1 MNAKTISLVASILLS
16 GLGCSTLP
24 RPDVATAGALA
35 GSRVALASGPALVH
49 ISTNGSGTAR
59 LYLADDAGI
68 GSTLC
73 ASAAAENA
81 VPIRVLDGES
91 NVSDLPVPAG
101 KRVCA
106 VFDSRELSVNWLS
119 EDYSV
124 RTEIPG
130 RVSSPAPLL
139 IAKR

>member
-16 GLGCSTLP
+16 GLGCSTFP
-24 RPDVATAGALA
+24 RPDVASAEALA

-59 LYLADDAGI
+59 LYLTDDGGI

-73 ASAAAENA
+73 ASAVAENA

-124 RTEIPG
+124 RTEIPA
-130 RVSSPAPLL
+130 RVSSPAPWL

>member
-16 GLGCSTLP
+16 SLGCSTLP
-24 RPDVATAGALA
+24 RPDVVSAGALA
-35 GSRVALASGPALVH
+35 GNRVALASGPALVH

-59 LYLADDAGI
+59 LYLADDDGI
-68 GSTLC
+68 GSALC
-73 ASAAAENA
+73 PSAAAENA
-81 VPIRVLDGES
+81 VPIRILDGES

-106 VFDSRELSVNWLS
+106 VFDARELSVNWLW

-124 RTEIPG
+124 RTESPA